1 MKTLKQVL
9 LFTIAILAFF
19 LPDTISQAQA
29 AGPATNVVTLF
40 WTAAPP
46 TSPAVPFFYEVHQS
60 TNLALNVWTVIA
72 NVPSNTLQFSLSVD
86 KDMKS
91 FKVRTVNSTNSIWV
105 GDFSNVA
112 STAWPGTGG
121 NLAIRLGP

>member
-1 MKTLKQVL
+1 MKTLKQIL
-9 LFTIAILAFF
+9 LFAVALSCFF
-19 LPDTISQAQA
+19 LPDTISKAQA
-29 AGPATNVVTLF
+29 AGPATNVITLT

-46 TSPAVPFFYEVHQS
+46 TSPPVPFFYEIHQS

-72 NVPSNTLQFSLSVD
+72 NVASTTLQYTASVD

-105 GDFSNVA
+105 GDFSNVV